1 MPNTKPNTKPNVPPD
16 NNNNSKQ
23 TIVIITSIASICT
36 CITTII
42 GMITIGVKLND
53 RMYASKDDIAKLE
66 LQLRTVDAK
75 LNFMLGS
82 YTQPQ
87 ANAARRQIPR

>member
-16 NNNNSKQ
+16 NNSKQ
-23 TIVIITSIASICT
+23 TIVIIASICT

-53 RMYASKDDIAKLE
+53 RMYASKDDVAKLE

-75 LNFMLGS
+75 LNFLLGS